1 MKAETKSRQQDSG
14 ASRRATVPGR
24 ASQPALRS
32 AHMQRFVTAKAHV
45 VARPISSLPLD
56 LPFVTQQA
64 SLFQRIWPMA
74 ALAAAA
80 IVNLAW
86 MCLLGYAFFKLVMWI

>member
-1 MKAETKSRQQDSG
+1 MINGNACFAYFNKIWG
-14 ASRRATVPGR
+14 I
-24 ASQPALRS
+24 PAG
-32 AHMQRFVTAKAHV
+32 
-45 VARPISSLPLD
+45 PISSLTLD
-56 LPFVTQQA
+56 LPFVTQQV